1 MSNYN
6 EFIQGDDDKQLG
18 IYDETAQR
26 IQAAYLAFRQLYEVQ
41 HAIPKEPNYPVKPDV
56 SAKPLVEE
64 KPKEGRFLGFK
75 QVGMLLALVG
85 SIIVST
91 SHSIPVFL
99 NKASIY
105 EVNWWSFEAVVSS
118 SILVMIELALVTFA
132 YSTIENTPS
141 SETTKKVQWITSKG
155 LWFIF
160 AIAVLANVY
169 YVLQSGTSVDTDF
182 SDIWSWIRIAI
193 FLLVGTSAPLTA
205 LMTGDI
211 LAVDVLRHKANY
223 RRDVQAWEEKSQ
235 RELDNWQARVDSDI
249 QAWELKVKS
258 IRADYEQ
265 RQSEWSSNLHQ
276 AWNAQKAKWGASV
289 NIQVS
294 KPEIKQLETA
304 NTVSDSL
311 GQSDRSKTLNMKG
324 ALQYI
329 QLHELE
335 LETVLQTVLDTN
347 PNATQSER
355 AMALAE
361 KISGDARGYKTVIRA
376 YKSLGK
382 SL

>member
-6 EFIQGDDDKQLG
+6 EFIQGDEDKQLG

-41 HAIPKEPNYPVKPDV
+41 HAIPKEPNYPAMPNADAKPESGSFWGIKQTGMVLGLIGSVIV
-56 SAKPLVEE
+56 SA
-64 KPKEGRFLGFK
+64 
-75 QVGMLLALVG
+75 
-85 SIIVST
+85 
-91 SHSIPVFL
+91 SHTIPVFL
-99 NKASIY
+99 GLKTVSEINLL
-105 EVNWWSFEAVVSS
+105 SFEFVVGLA
-118 SILVMIELALVTFA
+118 IFVMIEMSVIVFA
-132 YSTIENTPS
+132 YSATESEGNTDTAHRVRS
-141 SETTKKVQWITSKG
+141 FTRG
-155 LWFIF
+155 GMWFIVTI
-160 AIAVLANVY
+160 AILANVY
-169 YVLQSGTSVDTDF
+169 YVLAANINIPNDGF
-182 SDIWSWIRIAI
+182 FALSWELIRVGI
-193 FLLVGTSAPLTA
+193 FLLIGTSAPVIA
-205 LMTGDI
+205 FMTGDI
-211 LAVDVLRHKANY
+211 IAIDVLKHRAKVK
-223 RRDVQAWEEKSQ
+223 R
-235 RELDNWQARVDSDI
+235 DI
-249 QAWELKVKS
+249 QAWQEKLESDMNQWEGKVKS

-265 RQSEWSSNLHQ
+265 RQSEWSSNLHT

-294 KPEIKQLETA
+294 KPEIKQLETV